1 MTTPDIT
8 ARTSQVTERFRLPD
22 RPEREPDDMTT
33 AKHLSE
39 TGLHHALK
47 LYLGNPETTIVSG
60 EKYIIAHP
68 GADRKYPDLMVAFD
82 ADPEAY
88 EATNGYLLTEQGKPP
103 DMALE
108 IASQR
113 TAHKDVGV
121 KREFYQ
127 GLGIREYWRFDATG
141 EFHGARLAGD
151 RLVEGRYQP
160 IEIVEIEGGALQGYS
175 AVLDINWRW
184 TDGQLGCYDPAT
196 GEHIAT
202 QESEREARAAAEA
215 ELDAAEARAEAE
227 RQARLAAT
235 ARADAAEARI
245 RELEQRLSQQ
255 NP

>member
-1 MTTPDIT
+1 MTTPNIT
-8 ARTSQVTERFRLPD
+8 ARTSREPGRFRLPD
-22 RPEREPDDMTT
+22 PPEREPDDMTT

-127 GLGIREYWRFDATG
+127 DLGILEYWRFDATG

-160 IEIVEIEGGALQGYS
+160 IEIVELAGGALQGYS

-184 TDGQLGCYDPAT
+184 TDGQLGCYNPVT

-202 QESEREARAAAEA
+202 QESESVRADAERARADAERTRADAEQQARAAAE
-215 ELDAAEARAEAE
+215 EAR
-227 RQARLAAT
+227 Q
-235 ARADAAEARI
+235 AAEARI